1 MGNRDERHGAICLSR
16 VIPSGVDAAAQ
27 QAVEANMRHR
37 PDADGEKI
45 NKSTTLKDVVGGAT
59 EVLPANK
66 VTPREDADKV
76 ATAAAQN
83 DQSRLEIQS
92 RIVWMRFSFPRG
104 KQSPMVGTKSV
115 RE

>member
-1 MGNRDERHGAICLSR
+1 
-16 VIPSGVDAAAQ
+16 
-27 QAVEANMRHR
+27 MRHR

-45 NKSTTLKDVVGGAT
+45 NKATTLKDVVGDAA

-66 VTPREDADKV
+66 VATREDADKV

-92 RIVWMRFSFPRG
+92 RIVRMRFSFPRG
-104 KQSPMVGTKSV
+104 KQSSMVGTKRV
-115 RE
+115 

>member
-1 MGNRDERHGAICLSR
+1 MA
-16 VIPSGVDAAAQ
+16 AAAQ

-66 VTPREDADKV
+66 VTPGRTPTRWRPPRRRTMRAD
-76 ATAAAQN
+76 
-83 DQSRLEIQS
+83 
-92 RIVWMRFSFPRG
+92 
-104 KQSPMVGTKSV
+104 
-115 RE
+115 